1 MANDYTLDDETL
13 RARID
18 AESDGARFDAALAR
32 AFPAYSRA
40 RLQKWIAAGRAR
52 IDGAVCLE
60 TRFVVAP
67 GMAIEIRPA
76 EEELSPLAFTP
87 EDLRATGI
95 IVATVYEDEHILV
108 VDKPAGL
115 TTHPAPTVREP
126 TMLDF
131 VAASRPALARLPRG
145 GVVHRLDRDTSG
157 LLVVAKTEPARL
169 ALLAQFRVRA
179 ARREYLAIAH
189 GAPPPT
195 GVIEKPLARSRIDR
209 KKMAVRSGGRDA
221 KTRFTV
227 EKQYRGFALLR
238 CRLASGRTHQI
249 RAHLEHAGYPLAGDP
264 VYKKRAR
271 ELPFALSRQALHA
284 TLLEI
289 SHPQSGATASWQSA
303 PPPDFAAAL
312 RALEARDEN
321 ATI

>member
-67 GMAIEIRPA
+67 GMVVEIRPD

-95 IVATVYEDEHILV
+95 IVAAVYEDEHILV

-189 GAPPPT
+189 GAPPRPASS
-195 GVIEKPLARSRIDR
+195 KSRSPARASIAKKWRCEAAAATRKRASR
-209 KKMAVRSGGRDA
+209 S
-221 KTRFTV
+221 

-284 TLLEI
+284 ALLEI
-289 SHPQSGATASWQSA
+289 SHPQSGATASWRSA
-303 PPPDFAAAL
+303 PPSDFAAAL

-321 ATI
+321 AAI